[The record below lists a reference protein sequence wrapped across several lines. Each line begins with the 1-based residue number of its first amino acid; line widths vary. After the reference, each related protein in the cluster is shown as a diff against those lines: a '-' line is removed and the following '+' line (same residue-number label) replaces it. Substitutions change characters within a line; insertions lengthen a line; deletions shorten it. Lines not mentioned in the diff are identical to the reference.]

1 MTIEKN
7 FESLN
12 SNSNTSEE
20 KEVTLTDIF
29 ESLNNNSN
37 ITLEGKEAIETLL
50 LKITNAYPD
59 IDLNNLNSK
68 ISTLE
73 FVEEGGKYLFNG
85 VINYNSNA
93 NKISFSEKKIEQY
106 DQKNLLT
113 NVLIKLCFSNQKN
126 FKENEENYEAL
137 YEGTIAQMA
146 NMLVGN
152 DKEKVFNQEELYE
165 SNLISAIVGF
175 DAVEHAFKTKDYSE
189 LSKIIGIKF
198 ICDKMAYGYKY
209 KNSGYGTN
217 FKEVEQNLIDL
228 LFSEKRDSSQISFF
242 EMNLVD
248 NKNYMNNPEYYTDLD
263 DLHEFYFNKK
273 NMYIQ
278 KFYPQEFG
286 INEQTKVK

>member
-1 MTIEKN
+1 MTIEEIFK
-7 FESLN
+7 SLD
-12 SNSNTSEE
+12 SNP
-20 KEVTLTDIF
+20 
-29 ESLNNNSN
+29 N
-37 ITLEGKEAIETLL
+37 ITLEGKIEIK
-50 LKITNAYPD
+50 KILSKIINAYPG
-59 IDLNNLNSK
+59 IDLNNLNSR

-73 FVEEGGKYLFNG
+73 FVSEGKLVFDG
-85 VINYNSNA
+85 IIDYNPNV
-93 NKISFSEKKIEQY
+93 NRIGFSKKNIEQY

-113 NVLIKLCFSNQKN
+113 NALIKLCFSNQKN

-152 DKEKVFNQEELYE
+152 EGEKVFNQEELYE
-165 SNLISAIVGF
+165 ANLISAIVGF
-175 DAVEHAFKTKDYSE
+175 DSVEHAFKTKDYSE
-189 LSKIIGIKF
+189 LAKKRGIEF
-198 ICDKMAYGYKY
+198 ICAKMNYGYNY

-217 FKEVEQNLIDL
+217 FKEVEQDLINL

-248 NKNYMNNPEYYTDLD
+248 NKNYMNNPEDYTDLD

-273 NMYIQ
+273 NMYTQ
-278 KFYPQEFG
+278 KFYSQEFE